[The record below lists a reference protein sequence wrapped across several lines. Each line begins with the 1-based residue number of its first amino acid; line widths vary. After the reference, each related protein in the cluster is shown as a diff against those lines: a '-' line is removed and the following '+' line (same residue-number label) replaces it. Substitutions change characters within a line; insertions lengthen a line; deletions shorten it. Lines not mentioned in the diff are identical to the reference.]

1 MVETI
6 ANSLRHEPFHILRNN
21 CLLKSF
27 RFKGQCARRGIKA
40 RVVISFGY
48 TRVRRGRFNL
58 TIPIIH
64 AWAEVA
70 GSRIEVA
77 RPLDEPSVWGTFDSE
92 VRPVF
97 AVWI

>member
-21 CLLKSF
+21 CLVKSF
-27 RFKGQCARRGIKA
+27 RFKRRCARRGIAA

-48 TRVRRGRFNL
+48 TRVRRGCFNL

-77 RPLDEPSVWGTFDSE
+77 RPLRQPGPWGTLDSE